1 MQIAPKTISLS
12 IPLNIVTCNSLLV
25 NFHPSLNYQL
35 KRYINEPNATNINFK
50 DFDLQITQREITEN
64 TGLSFCYNTHI
75 TKDICITYTKALWYY
90 STLTIFR
97 ISNEYQRSSQ
107 DVLMMCAIMKTF
119 CKHFEKYLQEI
130 LHFIADSS

>member
-1 MQIAPKTISLS
+1 M
-12 IPLNIVTCNSLLV
+12 

-75 TKDICITYTKALWYY
+75 TKDILLPIQRLFGITQL
-90 STLTIFR
+90 
-97 ISNEYQRSSQ
+97 
-107 DVLMMCAIMKTF
+107 
-119 CKHFEKYLQEI
+119 
-130 LHFIADSS
+130 